1 VELGLDSEKLATS
14 IYIGI
19 KVMVMG
25 RMEDM
30 IQNEK
35 FRVQRYNK
43 GCFKNRSSGCI
54 KGKAQSSKF
63 EKW

>member
-1 VELGLDSEKLATS
+1 VELGLNSEKLATS

-30 IQNEK
+30 IQNEI
-35 FRVQRYNK
+35 FRVQ
-43 GCFKNRSSGCI
+43 
-54 KGKAQSSKF
+54 
-63 EKW
+63 